1 MRTLNLDEA
10 AALLKISPRSLA
22 DRRYRAKLPL
32 AARKI
37 GRKIVFVESDI
48 DKLIACSREH
58 LPRARRRWTN
68 FLLARC
74 YAFVYVSLRVA
85 LTPDRSTLRFLLR
98 LIASALC

>member
-48 DKLIACSREH
+48 TRLLDRGTER
-58 LPRARRRWTN
+58 LPGEARR
-68 FLLARC
+68 
-74 YAFVYVSLRVA
+74 
-85 LTPDRSTLRFLLR
+85 
-98 LIASALC
+98 